1 MDIILKNG
9 KWLVNGKEFKNLTM
23 DERRILGIFIESY
36 KNFGNTQTLI

>member
-9 KWLVNGKEFKNLTM
+9 KWLVNGKEFKDLTM

-36 KNFGNTQTLI
+36 KDFGNMEPLI